1 MTHKIDFTIPPTGEP
16 LDAARLV
23 SWMVQPGQSFVADEI
38 LLEIETDKSV
48 IEVPAP
54 KAGRMI
60 EHLVAVDGRINADT
74 PVAWLELEGEAPPE
88 EASPAAQPSAASGPE
103 LAPEPARVESVRED
117 LPSAQQSSH
126 RIPATPAARHAMHS
140 RNLEPAAVQ
149 GTGPAGRITLAD
161 VGRATQGSTP
171 SASARGHDARV
182 SEVATRC
189 GVFRLKA
196 WEPAQAPRTG
206 AATVVLL
213 HGLFADLDSW
223 AALAVNLS
231 RAGHR
236 VLAFDLPGHGGT
248 EVSAATLGEIVDV
261 TSEAIEIAA
270 MGPVVLVG
278 HSFGAAVAAR
288 IAERLRTAVRSLVL
302 IAPLG
307 LGTEIDQAF
316 ISGVL
321 YARTAVALERELSR
335 LTADSALPSASYI
348 NELLARI
355 DARRETLAALCADA
369 CWNGIQQLSI
379 RGSLQAISCPISILH
394 GRSDAIIPWT
404 HALNAPP
411 RVALHLVAR
420 VGHMPQWE
428 ASAVAVELILRA
440 AHGGTW

>member
-1 MTHKIDFTIPPTGEP
+1 MAHEIDFTIPPTGEP

-23 SWMVQPGQSFVADEI
+23 SWMIQPGQSFVVDEI

-48 IEVPAP
+48 IEIPAP

-74 PVAWLELEGEAPPE
+74 PVARLELEGEAPPE
-88 EASPAAQPSAASGPE
+88 EASPATQSSPVAGPDLAE
-103 LAPEPARVESVRED
+103 LARVEPVREA
-117 LPSAQQSSH
+117 LSSVQQSSN

-140 RNLEPAAVQ
+140 RRLEPADVQ

-161 VGRATQGSTP
+161 VGRATGANTP
-171 SASARGHDARV
+171 SARGYDAHV

-189 GVFRLKA
+189 GAIRLKA

-206 AATVVLL
+206 TATVVLL

-223 AALAVNLS
+223 AALALNLS

-248 EVSAATLGEIVDV
+248 EVSAATVSELIDV
-261 TSEAIEIAA
+261 TSEAIEITA

-288 IAERLRTAVRSLVL
+288 IAERLRSAVRSLVL

-307 LGTEIDQAF
+307 LGTEIEQAF

-321 YARTAVALERELSR
+321 YARSTVALERELSR
-335 LTADSALPSASYI
+335 LTADSALPSAGYI
-348 NELLARI
+348 SELLARI
-355 DARRETLAALCADA
+355 DARRETLAALCGDV
-369 CWNGIQQLSI
+369 CWNGVQQLSI
-379 RGSLQAISCPISILH
+379 RGTLQAISCPISILH

-440 AHGGTW
+440 ANC